1 MHLDLVKIQNI
12 HAARNA
18 PCHCNSGRRYK
29 HCCGALESAPAPS
42 RRERDRQAALL
53 LQRQHLLPQAV
64 SAYDAILEQDGGDWE
79 VAHMRAVSLYQ
90 LGLMHEAREAF
101 IALLATPAVQ
111 FAPFWTNLG
120 LLFAAVCNN
129 ELAPDLHRQIAE
141 YRQLHAI
148 SIASDSVASDKAE
161 NQPGDGD
168 AILPSVS
175 VVLPVY
181 QHRDYVAEAIASVFA
196 QTVAPLELIVI
207 DDGST
212 DGSAEICRARLVDAP
227 FPVSFVAR
235 ENRGATATLNQ
246 GIDMAKGDFIQLLN
260 SDDRLPED
268 RIAGML
274 RALLARNADWGY
286 GRVDF
291 MDRNGLPLARHT
303 DPRVAALTAAQ
314 DAALMTHTRGLA
326 LLRANS
332 AISSG
337 NLMFRK
343 SLWQTLGGFH
353 DYRYNHD
360 WDFCLRASLHSEPML
375 VPQALYQYRIHASNT
390 IAESAA
396 APHAEQRKVM
406 AAFVALAQSR
416 PQWPNRFAPTLANW
430 GEPVLAHLGASEGLA
445 YLPAP
450 LLIQALH
457 APLPSSL
464 RQVAA

>member
-1 MHLDLVKIQNI
+1 MNLNHVKQNVRV
-12 HAARNA
+12 ARNGSC
-18 PCHCNSGRRYK
+18 PCNSGRRYK
-29 HCCGALESAPAPS
+29 HCCGLLESDPAS
-42 RRERDRQAALL
+42 ATGERERQAALQ
-53 LQRQHLLPQAV
+53 LQRQYLLPQAV
-64 SAYDAILEQDGGDWE
+64 SAYEAILAQNDADWE

-90 LGLMHEAREAF
+90 LGLMNEARDAF

-129 ELAPDLHRQIAE
+129 ELAPRLHRQIAE
-141 YRQLHAI
+141 YRQLHAL
-148 SIASDSVASDKAE
+148 SVVPGKTE
-161 NQPGDGD
+161 NHLTDCAD
-168 AILPSVS
+168 ALPSVS

-181 QHRDYVAEAIASVFA
+181 QHRAYVAEAIGSVFA
-196 QTVAPLELIVI
+196 QTIAPLELIVI

-212 DGSAEICRARLVDAP
+212 DGSAEICRAMLGAAP
-227 FPVSFVAR
+227 FPVTFIAR
-235 ENRGATATLNQ
+235 ENAGATATLNQ
-246 GIDMAKGDFIQLLN
+246 GIDMAKGEFIQLLN
-260 SDDRLPED
+260 SDDRLPAE

-291 MDRNGLPLARHT
+291 MDKNGLPLSRHT
-303 DPRVAALTAAQ
+303 DPRAAALTSAQ
-314 DAALMTHTRGLA
+314 DAAVMAHTRGLA
-326 LLRANS
+326 LLRTNS
-332 AISSG
+332 AISTG

-343 SLWQTLGGFH
+343 RLWQALGGFH

-360 WDFCLRASLHSEPML
+360 WDFCLRASLHSEPVL
-375 VPQALYQYRIHASNT
+375 VPQVLYQYRIHASNT

-416 PQWPNRFAPTLANW
+416 PLWPNRFAPTLANW
-430 GEPVLAHLGASEGLA
+430 GEAVLAHLGASDGLA

-450 LLIQALH
+450 LLMQALR
-457 APLPSSL
+457 APLSSSL
-464 RQVAA
+464 PQGAA